1 MLTANSSPS
10 SQRSSDLN
18 LDRSFSLFQDPP
30 REFGPIPFWFWNDD
44 LDEEE
49 LIRQLHAFHQ
59 AGFGGVLPHA
69 RVGLSRRIGYL
80 TDEYFRL
87 MRRVIE
93 EAKRLEMKVILYDE
107 ASYPSGSARGE
118 VVATNPDF
126 ASQAIGL
133 WEKEVEGPFSGFWR
147 PNTGRALLDKHVCT
161 LLGRLD
167 DQGRVDPDSVQ
178 LLEAQPNTIFRI
190 EVSAGHWKGMSV
202 WNTHSGGH
210 IRGAFPEEESG
221 HATAPPAG
229 DILNPEAVA
238 CFLRLTHDRYFH
250 HLGEFFGDPII
261 ALFTDEPGVF
271 GKSPQRPRAAKP
283 FTPGFVEWLQSLWAT
298 DPRPWLPALWVDYG
312 PGTEEFRQ
320 RYAQAVET
328 RLHQVFYAAQSR
340 WCADHGIALTGHP
353 AGSDELS
360 ALRFFQLPGQDM
372 VWRYVEPGQPSA
384 IEGHHSIAPKAATS
398 AARVNRSRRV
408 LTEVCGAYG
417 WQLTLDEIKWLFD
430 WHLVRGNNLIN
441 PHAVFYSI
449 RDRRAWESEPDLGV
463 HNVFW
468 PYFQRL
474 ATYARRISWLLT
486 DGEQICDLAVLGDG
500 NALPWQAAKQLYQHQ
515 IDFLYID
522 DLAVSGGVVE
532 AGLLAIGTQKYRT
545 VVIDGDP
552 LLSEET
558 RKKLAAF
565 EASGGQFLTFS
576 EDMDLPAHLDSL
588 SSRDVYLAPAHS
600 DLRFIHY
607 RKEGLDFYLLVN
619 EGEGTVSGELSLNVT
634 GALQAWDP
642 LAGEIVPLHSRET
655 ETGLRTS
662 ISLERRDSLV
672 LAIDPN
678 EPFTPS
684 TPLPVRAETAS
695 SLPVSW
701 EVFDDAG
708 KRLDLP
714 APGDWSRYPGW
725 ELFSGTL
732 CYRAELE
739 FPRADELLLDL
750 GQIGDI
756 AEIRIDGSPVALRLW
771 APYRIPLPSQDP
783 GVHQLEIRVTNSMAN
798 AFEGIQAPSGLI
810 GPLSLIARNST

>member
-1 MLTANSSPS
+1 M
-10 SQRSSDLN
+10 N

-49 LIRQLHAFHQ
+49 LIRQLQAFHQ

-69 RVGLSRRIGYL
+69 RVGLSRRVGYL
-80 TDEYFRL
+80 TEEYFRL
-87 MRRVIE
+87 MRRVVE

-133 WEKEVEGPFSGFWR
+133 WEKEIEGPFSGFWR

-167 DQGRVDPDSVQ
+167 DQGRVDPGSVQ
-178 LLEAQPNTIFRI
+178 LLEPHPNTIFHLA
-190 EVSAGHWKGMSV
+190 VPAGRWKAMSV

-238 CFLRLTHDRYFH
+238 CFLRLTHDRYYQQ
-250 HLGEFFGDPII
+250 LGEFFGDPII

-271 GKSPQRPRAAKP
+271 GKSPQRPKAAKP
-283 FTPGFVEWLQSLWAT
+283 FTPGFVEWLQSLWGT
-298 DPRPWLPALWVDYG
+298 DPRPWLPALWLDYG
-312 PGTEEFRQ
+312 PETVEFRQ
-320 RYAQAVET
+320 RYAEAVET

-360 ALRFFQLPGQDM
+360 SLRYFQLPGQDM
-372 VWRYVEPGQPSA
+372 VWRYVEPGKSSA

-398 AARVNRSRRV
+398 AARINGSRRV

-468 PYFQRL
+468 PYFKQL
-474 ATYARRISWLLT
+474 ATYARRLSWLLA
-486 DGEQICDLAVLGDG
+486 DGEQVCDLAVLGDG
-500 NALPWQAAKQLYQHQ
+500 NALPWQAAKQLYQNQ

-522 DLAVSGGVVE
+522 DSAVSGGKVE
-532 AGLLAIGTQKYRT
+532 NGRLCIGTQQYRA

-552 LLSEET
+552 LLSEGT
-558 RKKLAAF
+558 RKKLEAF
-565 EASGGQFLTFS
+565 TASGGLLLTFS
-576 EDMDLPAHLDSL
+576 EEVDLPARLDAHFPRDISL
-588 SSRDVYLAPAHS
+588 NPAHP

-607 RKEGLDFYLLVN
+607 RKEGLDFYLLVD
-619 EGEGTVSGELSLNVT
+619 EGEEAISGELFLNAT
-634 GALQAWDP
+634 GTLQAWNP
-642 LAGEIVPLHSRET
+642 LNGETIPLST
-655 ETGLRTS
+655 GQAETGLRIA

-672 LAIDPN
+672 LAIDRSG
-678 EPFTPS
+678 PFTPS
-684 TPLPVRAETAS
+684 TPPPACTETEIPLS
-695 SLPVSW
+695 VSW
-701 EVFDDAG
+701 EVFDDTG
-708 KRLDLP
+708 RDVDLP
-714 APGDWSRYPGW
+714 APEDWSQTPGW

-750 GQIGDI
+750 GKVGDI
-756 AEIRIDGSPVALRLW
+756 AEVLIDGEPVALKLW
-771 APYRIPLPSQDP
+771 APYRMPLPFQNS
-783 GVHQLEIRVTNSMAN
+783 GKHQLEIRVTNSMAN

-810 GPLSLIARNST
+810 GPVSLIARNSS

>member
-1 MLTANSSPS
+1 
-10 SQRSSDLN
+10 LN
-18 LDRSFSLFQDPP
+18 LDRSFSLFQNPP

-44 LDEEE
+44 LDEDE
-49 LIRQLHAFHQ
+49 LIGQLHAFHQ

-69 RVGLSRRIGYL
+69 RIGLSHRVGYL

-87 MRRVIE
+87 MRRVVE

-133 WEKEVEGPFSGFWR
+133 WEKEIKGPFSGFWR
-147 PNTGRALLDKHVCT
+147 PNTGRALLDRHVCT
-161 LLGRLD
+161 LLGKLD
-167 DQGRVDPDSVQ
+167 GQGRIDPDSVQ
-178 LLEAQPNTIFRI
+178 LLKPHPNTIFHLA
-190 EVSAGHWKGMSV
+190 VPAGRWQAMSV

-238 CFLRLTHDRYFH
+238 CFLHLTHDRYYEQ
-250 HLGEFFGDPII
+250 LGEFFGDPII

-271 GKSPQRPRAAKP
+271 GKSPQRPKAAKP
-283 FTPGFVEWLQSLWAT
+283 FTPGFVEWLQSLWGT
-298 DPRPWLPALWVDYG
+298 DPRPWLPALWLDYG
-312 PGTEEFRQ
+312 PETAGFRR
-320 RYAQAVET
+320 RYAEAVQT

-360 ALRFFQLPGQDM
+360 ALRYFQLPGQDM
-372 VWRYVEPGQPSA
+372 VWRYVEPGKPSA
-384 IEGHHSIAPKAATS
+384 IEGAHSIAPKAATS

-417 WQLTLDEIKWLFD
+417 WGLTLDEIKWLFD

-463 HNVFW
+463 HNIFW
-468 PYFQRL
+468 PYFGQL
-474 ATYARRISWLLT
+474 AVYARRLSWLLA
-486 DGEQICDLAVLGDG
+486 DGEQVCDLAVLGDG
-500 NALPWQAAKQLYQHQ
+500 NALPWQAAKQLYQNQ

-522 DLAVSGGVVE
+522 DSAVSGGNVE
-532 AGLLAIGTQKYRT
+532 SGSLGIGTQQYRA

-558 RKKLAAF
+558 RKKLEAF
-565 EASGGQFLTFS
+565 AASGGLLLTFA
-576 EDMDLPAHLDSL
+576 EGMDLPAHLDSHF
-588 SSRDVYLAPAHS
+588 SRDIRLNPAHP

-607 RKEGLDFYLLVN
+607 RKDELDFYLLVN
-619 EGEGTVSGELSLNVT
+619 EGEEMVSGELSLDVT
-634 GALQAWDP
+634 GTLQAWDP
-642 LAGEIVPLHSRET
+642 LAGGIVPLHSRET
-655 ETGLRTS
+655 ETGLRTA

-672 LAIDPN
+672 LAIDRDK
-678 EPFTPS
+678 PFNPS
-684 TPLPVRAETAS
+684 TPPPAWAETETPLS
-695 SLPVSW
+695 VSW

-708 KRLDLP
+708 KRVDIP
-714 APGDWSRYPGW
+714 ALGDWSQQPDW

-732 CYRAELE
+732 CFRSELE

-750 GQIGDI
+750 GTVGDI
-756 AEIRIDGSPVALRLW
+756 AETLIDGHPVGLRLW
-771 APYRIPLPSQDP
+771 SPYRIPLPPQGP
-783 GVHQLEIRVTNSMAN
+783 GIHQLEIRVTNSMAN

-810 GPLSLIARNST
+810 GPVTLIARNST

>member
-1 MLTANSSPS
+1 
-10 SQRSSDLN
+10 LN

-49 LIRQLHAFHQ
+49 LIGQLHAFHQ

-133 WEKEVEGPFSGFWR
+133 WEKEIEGPYSGFWR

-167 DQGRVDPDSVQ
+167 AQGRIDPDSVQ
-178 LLEAQPNTIFRI
+178 LLEPHPNTIFHLG
-190 EVSAGHWKGMSV
+190 VPAGRWKGMSV

-229 DILNPEAVA
+229 DILNPDAVA
-238 CFLRLTHDRYFH
+238 CFLRLTHDRYYER
-250 HLGEFFGDPII
+250 LGEFFGDPII

-283 FTPGFVEWLQSLWAT
+283 FTPGFVEWLQSLWGT
-298 DPRPWLPALWVDYG
+298 DPRPWLPALWLDYG
-312 PGTEEFRQ
+312 SETEAFRR
-320 RYAQAVET
+320 RYAEAVET

-360 ALRFFQLPGQDM
+360 SLRYFQLPGQDM
-372 VWRYVEPGQPSA
+372 VWRYVEPGKSNA

-398 AARVNRSRRV
+398 AARINRSRRV

-449 RDRRAWESEPDLGV
+449 RNRRAWESEPDLGI

-468 PYFQRL
+468 PYFKQL
-474 ATYARRISWLLT
+474 ATYARRISWLLA
-486 DGEQICDLAVLGDG
+486 DGEQVCDLAVLGDG
-500 NALPWQAAKQLYQHQ
+500 NALPWQAAKQLYQNQ
-515 IDFLYID
+515 IDFLYVD
-522 DLAVSGGVVE
+522 PSAVAEGSVE
-532 AGLLAIGTQKYRT
+532 NGHLGIGTQQYRAI
-545 VVIDGDP
+545 VIDGKP

-558 RKKLAAF
+558 REKLEAF
-565 EASGGQFLTFS
+565 AASGGLLLTFS
-576 EDMDLPAHLDSL
+576 AEMDLPARLDSHFP
-588 SSRDVYLAPAHS
+588 RDIRLTPAHP
-600 DLRFIHY
+600 DLRCIHY
-607 RKEGLDFYLLVN
+607 CRDGLDFYLLVN
-619 EGEGTVSGELSLNVT
+619 EGEETVSGEISLSAS
-634 GALQAWDP
+634 GALQGWDP
-642 LAGEIVPLHSRET
+642 LTGARLSLPAWEADA
-655 ETGLRTS
+655 GLRAS
-662 ISLERRDSLV
+662 IRLERRESIV
-672 LAIDPN
+672 LAIDRD
-678 EPFTPS
+678 EPFTSSAS
-684 TPLPVRAETAS
+684 TPAFSETEIPLSAFWEIFGDAEKIS
-695 SLPVSW
+695 
-701 EVFDDAG
+701 
-708 KRLDLP
+708 DLA
-714 APGDWSRYPGW
+714 APGDWSRQTDW

-732 CYRAELE
+732 SYRAELE
-739 FPRADELLLDL
+739 FPRADQLHLDL
-750 GQIGDI
+750 GTVGDI
-756 AEIRIDGSPVALRLW
+756 AEILVDGNPVGLRLW
-771 APYRIPLPSQDP
+771 APYRIPLPSLEP
-783 GVHQLEIRVTNSMAN
+783 GTHQLEIRVTNSMAN

-810 GPLSLIARNST
+810 GPVTLIARNST